1 MNAEK
6 VLFSLLRAAV
16 CDKPVADDVKAVL
29 TEDMLQS
36 VGILAKQHDLAHL
49 LQQAVSKLG
58 LPESPMLNQFKK
70 AEQNAVFRYLRMV
83 HDYQQL
89 CEVLENAQ
97 IAFIPLKGSVLRND
111 YPEPWMR
118 TSCDVDILVKE
129 DQLELAENVLKKE
142 LKYVEEGKTD
152 HDISL
157 FSPAGVHL
165 ELHYDTMP
173 ECYEIFDSSAVMSR
187 VWEDVVPKHPG
198 AFLCCM
204 SDAMFYFYHIAHMAK
219 HLKNGGCGIRSFLD
233 LWILN
238 HRVENNAAERKQLLI
253 EGDLLTFEE
262 TATRLAEVWFS
273 GVEPDALTTALEQ
286 FVLNGGVYGT
296 LRNTIVIKQDIK
308 GGKLRYALQ
317 RIYIPYDTIKY
328 YYPVLQKHKWLT
340 PFYQVVRWCKL
351 VFKGGWRRAAYELHA
366 NATVSREE
374 VASVAKLMHNLG
386 LK

>member
-70 AEQNAVFRYLRMV
+70 AEQNAVFRYLRME

-129 DQLELAENVLKKE
+129 CDLDRAVEVLTGQE
-142 LKYVEEGKTD
+142 GYRFEEKSA
-152 HDISL
+152 HDVSLYAIS
-157 FSPAGVHL
+157 GIHL
-165 ELHYDTMP
+165 ELHYALTQDALAS
-173 ECYEIFDSSAVMSR
+173 DSRIVLQGFWDMAEVR
-187 VWEDVVPKHPG
+187 ENKRFHHVVT
-198 AFLCCM
+198 
-204 SDAMFYFYHIAHMAK
+204 DEMFYFYHIAHMAK
-219 HLKNGGCGIRSFLD
+219 HFENGGCGIRPFLD
-233 LWILN
+233 LWIL
-238 HRVENNAAERKQLLI
+238 EN
-253 EGDLLTFEE
+253 
-262 TATRLAEVWFS
+262 RLAYDGQKREALLKKGGLHTFGAVASNLSKHWFT
-273 GVEPDALTTALEQ
+273 GTQADELTERMAA
-286 FVLNGGVYGT
+286 FVLSGGVYGT
-296 LRNTIVIKQDIK
+296 VENSVATQQGRK

-328 YYPVLQKHKWLT
+328 YYPILQKHKWLT

-366 NATVSREE
+366 NAAVSREE